1 MCPVA
6 VWKAFSGSKV
16 SSNSQGDSSFGIA
29 CLAVLKRKPW
39 LQTRQCILWP
49 SFVFFFILMAKEN
62 ACLGKA
68 FPSSVSWGYWRPFER
83 ESEAFS
89 PQEVMVAFWP
99 SGYWLATITRKK
111 MKGSLTNKWKKETTV
126 RPYKTAR
133 SVPVFHYV
141 RTCFSSSFIYCWWG
155 TSFHSL
161 WKRRWN
167 QTFSLVLKTRMKE
180 NVLWFQ
186 SYFPQWKATSVHFS
200 ALRARGSSSIP
211 TKEKKEN
218 SKRKLMMI
226 GLRS

>member
-167 QTFSLVLKTRMKE
+167 QRKPSIKNPWFLPQQLMDIGF
-180 NVLWFQ
+180 NLWFHCLLL
-186 SYFPQWKATSVHFS
+186 PQWGPLFI
-200 ALRARGSSSIP
+200 R
-211 TKEKKEN
+211 N
-218 SKRKLMMI
+218 FFKRPSEGDG
-226 GLRS
+226 GLNN